1 MRDHVDIDVEQFL
14 AEAAEGRRMLAGG
27 RPRQGPRRSSPTPR
41 LATSAS
47 SAPTTR
53 TPTGRPGC
61 APLAKHTFVDTC
73 FELARLAD
81 ADREYSEAIRYW
93 LRILDVD
100 PYDEDAH
107 LGLISSLLAQRR
119 HGEARR
125 AYRQY
130 SAKMVELDLEP
141 APFPT

>member
-1 MRDHVDIDVEQFL
+1 MR
-14 AEAAEGRRMLAGG
+14 A
-27 RPRQGPRRSSPTPR
+27 
-41 LATSAS
+41 
-47 SAPTTR
+47 
-53 TPTGRPGC
+53 
-61 APLAKHTFVDTC
+61 LAKHTFVDTC

-125 AYRQY
+125 AYRHY
-130 SAKMVELDLEP
+130 SAKMAELELEP
-141 APFPT
+141 APFPTISPCGFPGHAGRCWPLARSALARSHRSRVSSLCILGERRG